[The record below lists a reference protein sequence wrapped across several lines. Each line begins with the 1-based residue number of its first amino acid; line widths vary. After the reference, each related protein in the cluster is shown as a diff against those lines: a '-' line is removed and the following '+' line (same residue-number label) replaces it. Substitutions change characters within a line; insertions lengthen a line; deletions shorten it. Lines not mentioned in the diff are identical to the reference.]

1 MFSWQHKAQTISRRA
16 ILILSLVAVAAGP
29 ITACSGDMMEAKPV
43 CIETFGAG
51 GPQIVPMYR
60 CEGGHGGKLVNK

>member
-1 MFSWQHKAQTISRRA
+1 MFSWQHEVRTISHRA
-16 ILILSLVAVAAGP
+16 VLILCLVALAAGP

-43 CIETFGAG
+43 CMQTYGQG
-51 GPQIVPMYR
+51 GPQIVPMYK